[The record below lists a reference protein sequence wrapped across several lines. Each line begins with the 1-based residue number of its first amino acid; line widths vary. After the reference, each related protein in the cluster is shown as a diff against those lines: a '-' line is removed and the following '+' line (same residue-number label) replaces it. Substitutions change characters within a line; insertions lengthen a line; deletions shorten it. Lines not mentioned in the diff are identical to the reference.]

1 MVSENEYELTLRHD
15 TKAPRH
21 RLWFYFSARNA
32 RPNQKVLL
40 HVVNFSKTKSL
51 YRDGMSPTVRTASCP
66 KWARVHPKNVFY
78 YKREKPE
85 KNAAHAAAHSSADR
99 KPPRVLADGGAGFAS
114 EGDENDERAMEGGG
128 GGGAV
133 DPPSSSPGGDG
144 ASSNAVRSKNPH
156 VLSFVHC
163 FDRKPETTY
172 FCYSYPFGYSRQ
184 QTLLDDL
191 EAENLPFLT
200 RRLLCRSLE
209 GRRCDV
215 LLVDDRSGDEDG
227 ANGGAL
233 DDVARAF
240 EKSDPPDEASD
251 ARELEE
257 KRRGGGTRARR
268 EPFSG
273 APPPSGADKKSA
285 PHSRAPRP
293 VAMLCCRVHPGETPS
308 SHALW
313 GFVSYLCGRSKS
325 AEALRRRCAFAVV
338 PMLNPD
344 GCFRGNYRTD
354 SRGRD
359 LNRHWVA
366 PSPDELPTLHA
377 AKALASR
384 LARDPRFRL
393 DFFVDVHAHT
403 SSKCSFFFVNPPSA
417 SGPDGAAD
425 AASWERVACLPRL
438 VDVHAGP
445 KLGFSLAHC
454 RFCEHPEK
462 AGTGRRA
469 VGEALETIRRFEPDS
484 ASDEDSPTT
493 ASSDDET
500 DERKAAE
507 KKAAASSPGS
517 CLARGGTMCYTLEM
531 SFFAAPPDLKDWSP
545 HTSNEDAY
553 GAFGK
558 ALGLSFADFYGAR
571 ARPASSRVD
580 TSETNAKKADADAI
594 VGRVAAA
601 AKRRRRARRR
611 EAARRAAERE
621 GDGDE
626 AAPARA
632 LDNASGSSGSPSRS
646 SSPSVDAALDDGF
659 VHGDAMFL
667 GFGRRGGHLEKPWK
681 GASRRASHSQ
691 GGGQTARDAH
701 RALKDAIKDGGAQKT
716 PRTRWV
722 GGAAPPG
729 AAALNN
735 TKTTTPPVVATG
747 AAKELAA
754 RGGRSDKKASG
765 THPARRRDKDQR
777 PRRERERAREAAA
790 GTKGPAR
797 VDVSS
802 GFVAPEG
809 HRPSPSAAA
818 AAAAAAGA
826 KKGRSPSPS
835 ALLESDD
842 SPSRRRFEPPLASG
856 AARPASTGA
865 AARVGGAIDPEV
877 GSNPLGLGFFGGG
890 ASVAAPPN
898 ASPGIGGL
906 RPRAKLVGYQG
917 RGKRRVASGGSLVG
931 GFRGVKGIGG
941 PGLKSEALIE
951 SLRLRGVVPPRSRG
965 GDGDEASAPE
975 ASTPVGESAEGSV
988 PGGAGSTLARRAD
1001 DSLDGF
1007 FGAQPSP
1014 SERRDRRLGFAAS
1027 SDDSLD
1033 SESSGALLSGDASS
1047 DDGEEGGLALAEDGL
1062 PYGLDADLRRAEMF
1076 RAASEEAS

>member
-144 ASSNAVRSKNPH
+144 ASSGAVRSKNPH

-285 PHSRAPRP
+285 PRSRAPRP

-484 ASDEDSPTT
+484 ASDEDSLTT

-507 KKAAASSPGS
+507 KAASSPGS

-611 EAARRAAERE
+611 EAARRTADRE

-701 RALKDAIKDGGAQKT
+701 RARTPSRTAARRGAADA
-716 PRTRWV
+716 RWV
-722 GGAAPPG
+722 GGRRLRAPRC
-729 AAALNN
+729 N
-735 TKTTTPPVVATG
+735 TRRRRRRWHG
-747 AAKELAA
+747 RGRRA
-754 RGGRSDKKASG
+754 RARGRSDKKASG
-765 THPARRRDKDQR
+765 THPRAGETRPPPRASARGGGGGGHQRDR
-777 PRRERERAREAAA
+777 
-790 GTKGPAR
+790 G

-802 GFVAPEG
+802 VRRGGAPTV
-809 HRPSPSAAA
+809 PSAA
-818 AAAAAAGA
+818 
-826 KKGRSPSPS
+826 RRQRRRR
-835 ALLESDD
+835 
-842 SPSRRRFEPPLASG
+842 SRRRALTLPECVTRERRFAFAASFRPPLA
-856 AARPASTGA
+856 
-865 AARVGGAIDPEV
+865 
-877 GSNPLGLGFFGGG
+877 GGG
-890 ASVAAPPN
+890 ASGVDGAAA
-898 ASPGIGGL
+898 ASAA
-906 RPRAKLVGYQG
+906 RS
-917 RGKRRVASGGSLVG
+917 RGFESSGFGFFWRRRVGRRAAERLARDRRPASAREARRVPGAGEASRRVG
-931 GFRGVKGIGG
+931 GFARRGVSRRQGDRRTRF
-941 PGLKSEALIE
+941 EE
-951 SLRLRGVVPPRSRG
+951 RGAHREPPPARG
-965 GDGDEASAPE
+965 GAAPI
-975 ASTPVGESAEGSV
+975 
-988 PGGAGSTLARRAD
+988 
-1001 DSLDGF
+1001 
-1007 FGAQPSP
+1007 
-1014 SERRDRRLGFAAS
+1014 ERRRR
-1027 SDDSLD
+1027 
-1033 SESSGALLSGDASS
+1033 
-1047 DDGEEGGLALAEDGL
+1047 
-1062 PYGLDADLRRAEMF
+1062 
-1076 RAASEEAS
+1076 